1 MIQWVLPLM
10 CQALCAALRRSLPA
24 GCLIKARPG
33 SQGPGFGSI
42 CLKNRWAL
50 PPLQATK
57 FEAEAGAG
65 SQVQHLFNIMSTL
78 LEARML
84 ALKQKCAPAALAVSS
99 SDGSDVEAL
108 LDRVSDAIKVI
119 CLGSLRCRC
128 AAGTA
133 MPASGGLVGTFV
145 FPNVPHVLCGTPCMR

>member
-1 MIQWVLPLM
+1 ML
-10 CQALCAALRRSLPA
+10 
-24 GCLIKARPG
+24 
-33 SQGPGFGSI
+33 
-42 CLKNRWAL
+42 
-50 PPLQATK
+50 PLQATK

-108 LDRVSDAIKVI
+108 LDRVSNAIKVI
-119 CLGSLRCRC
+119 
-128 AAGTA
+128 
-133 MPASGGLVGTFV
+133 
-145 FPNVPHVLCGTPCMR
+145 